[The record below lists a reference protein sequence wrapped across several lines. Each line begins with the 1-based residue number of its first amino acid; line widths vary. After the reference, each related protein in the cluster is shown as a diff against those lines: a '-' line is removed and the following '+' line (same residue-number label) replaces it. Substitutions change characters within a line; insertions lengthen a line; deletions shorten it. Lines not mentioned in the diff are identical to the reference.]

1 MEVELKKGESFESLF
16 RRFKKMTQKEDIIG
30 LHRKKQE
37 FEPKSKLRQRK
48 KADKLK
54 KSRQTTKEDGR

>member
-1 MEVELKKGESFESLF
+1 MEVELRKGESFESLL
-16 RRFKKMTQKEDIIG
+16 RRFKRMVQKEDIIG
-30 LHRKKQE
+30 SYRKKQE

-54 KSRQTTKEDGR
+54 KK

>member
-1 MEVELKKGESFESLF
+1 MEVKLKNGESFESLF
-16 RRFKKMTQKEDIIG
+16 RRFKRMTQKEDIVG
-30 LHRKKQE
+30 LCRRKQE

-54 KSRQTTKEDGR
+54 KSRQTSKEDGR

>member
-1 MEVELKKGESFESLF
+1 MEVELRKGESFESLL
-16 RRFKKMTQKEDIIG
+16 RRFKRITQKEDIIG
-30 LHRKKQE
+30 SYRKKQE

-54 KSRQTTKEDGR
+54 KSRQTSKEDGR